1 MSTTLLAKNRGGEQ
15 NLRPKQLRRQGNI
28 PAVVYGSKVN
38 STPVYVSSA
47 EFAKTLKEVGRNG
60 VISLDIEG
68 DKQDVIMTDYQKDTI
83 NNEILHAD
91 FLAVDKT
98 SKIGVDVNVV
108 LTGDAAGVRDGGILQ
123 QPLFTVSITSTPENI
138 PQSIEVD
145 ITNLQVNEV
154 ITIADLSSDGKFEIN
169 HEGDEVIASILPPK
183 VEEEINSGEQQDG
196 GTPENEEGRETEPSG
211 ASEKEE

>member
-15 NLRPKQLRRQGNI
+15 NLRPKQLRKQGDI
-28 PAVVYGSKVN
+28 PAVVYGSKVD

-68 DKQDVIMTDYQKDTI
+68 NKQDVIMTDYQKDTI

-98 SKIGVDVNVV
+98 SKLSVDVNVV

-138 PQSIEVD
+138 PQSLEVD
-145 ITNLQVNEV
+145 VTNLQVNEV
-154 ITIADLSSDGKFEIN
+154 LTIADLSSDGKFEFN

-211 ASEKEE
+211 ASEKE

>member
-15 NLRPKQLRRQGNI
+15 NLRPKQLRKQGDI
-28 PAVVYGSKVN
+28 PAVVYGSKVD

-68 DKQDVIMTDYQKDTI
+68 NKQDVIMTDYQKDTI

-98 SKIGVDVNVV
+98 SKISVDVNVV

-138 PQSIEVD
+138 PQSLEVD
-145 ITNLQVNEV
+145 VTNLQVNEV
-154 ITIADLSSDGKFEIN
+154 LTIADLSSEGKFEFN

-211 ASEKEE
+211 ASKKEE